1 MGNALTPDPSRMAAG
16 TDLRD
21 LLAQRTA
28 ELERL
33 KSAIGTRDEEQRET
47 ARQLA
52 VSQDQ
57 LRRLSLELSLTE
69 ARERRDIAEDLHDHI
84 GQALA
89 FVKMKVSH
97 FRGNAVFCGFEDSI
111 GEVITLLDQTIAY
124 TRSLTLQLCPPVLSQ
139 AGFLPALDWLADQVH
154 KDHDLPIHVDH
165 AQFDGVLDNERSL
178 VLFRSVKELLTNA
191 VRHSGCHSISVTVH
205 RREQELIIAV
215 SDDGHGFD
223 AGRTFQ
229 GLSSAGKFG
238 LFSVRERIRLLG
250 GDVAL
255 TSGPE
260 LGTRVELRV
269 PFPSPVS
276 ASHE

>member
-1 MGNALTPDPSRMAAG
+1 MDLAPTSDPSRADTDA
-16 TDLRD
+16 DLRR

-33 KSAIGTRDEEQRET
+33 KFAICTRDEEQQET

-52 VSQDQ
+52 ASQDQ

-89 FVKMKVSH
+89 FVKMKVSQ

-139 AGFLPALDWLADQVH
+139 AGFLPALDWLAEQMH
-154 KDHDLPIHVDH
+154 NDHGLPIHVDH
-165 AQFDGVLDNERSL
+165 AQFDGVIDNERSL

-191 VRHSGCHSISVTVH
+191 VRHSGCRSISVTVGH
-205 RREQELIIAV
+205 HDRQLMICV
-215 SDDGHGFD
+215 TDDGHGFD
-223 AGRTFQ
+223 ADRTFQ
-229 GLSSAGKFG
+229 GLSPAGKFG
-238 LFSVRERIRLLG
+238 LFSVRERMRLLG

-255 TSGPE
+255 TSGPAQ
-260 LGTRVELRV
+260 GTKVELRL